1 MKTLIKTIV
10 FLFIITMNAQVE
22 PILDHTWTIEKI
34 VTEDETIMAD
44 LNEFGEY
51 DQFDLS
57 DEFNNGDLTFYY
69 YFLPACESHIA
80 FLDNEQSFYNE
91 ILGCTLSSDSS
102 DIGDYYNYVF
112 IQDSE
117 EVTLNNEVMTNA
129 YGPFTYAFRYEGDII
144 YLDITNTEGDVATF
158 WASTLSNYSFDK
170 IQFSLYPNPTAY
182 ELYIENEK
190 VDIQQVEIYNLS
202 GKQVLRVDYQNNQ
215 PIDVS
220 NLAKGMYLV
229 KIKTESGSLTK
240 KLIKD

>member
-10 FLFIITMNAQVE
+10 FLFIITMNAQVG

-102 DIGDYYNYVF
+102 DIGDYYNNVF

-158 WASTLSNYSFDK
+158 WASTLSNNSFDK
-170 IQFSLYPNPTAY
+170 TQFSLYPNPITN
-182 ELYIENEK
+182 ELYIENEEI
-190 VDIQQVEIYNLS
+190 DIQQIKIYNLS

-229 KIKTESGSLTK
+229 KIKTENGSVTK
-240 KLIKD
+240 KFIKK